1 MRKKRLLVIDDEP
14 DLLTIFQGYMR
25 IKAKNYVVDTALNGV
40 EGLEFVKNNLTKTP
54 FSQKRVKIDA
64 IICDISMPQMN
75 GIEFVKLL
83 RNFEKHEKLQ
93 SIPVIMLTGLED
105 IQNWKELTHPKKGQ
119 IADYILKP
127 IDERSLEIILSSLD
141 RILNKGELNNLIQET
156 QKRGVEQQ
164 HKLID
169 SLTDV

>member
-1 MRKKRLLVIDDEP
+1 
-14 DLLTIFQGYMR
+14 
-25 IKAKNYVVDTALNGV
+25 
-40 EGLEFVKNNLTKTP
+40 
-54 FSQKRVKIDA
+54 
-64 IICDISMPQMN
+64 MN

-105 IQNWKELTHPKKGQ
+105 IQNWKELTHHKKGQ
-119 IADYILKP
+119 IADYVIKP